1 MLVSPQKTDNLA
13 LERTRLANQRTAL
26 SFARTFIGF
35 LGGGISAIV
44 LPSYEPFLWLAYIF
58 IAAALIT
65 LLVGALNYWRSHRR
79 MQEIL
84 DS

>member
-44 LPSYEPFLWLAYIF
+44 IPGYEAFLWLAYLF
-58 IAAALIT
+58 IAAAIVT
-65 LLVGALNYWRSHRR
+65 LLFGAFSYWRSHRR
-79 MQEIL
+79 MKEIL
-84 DS
+84 NS